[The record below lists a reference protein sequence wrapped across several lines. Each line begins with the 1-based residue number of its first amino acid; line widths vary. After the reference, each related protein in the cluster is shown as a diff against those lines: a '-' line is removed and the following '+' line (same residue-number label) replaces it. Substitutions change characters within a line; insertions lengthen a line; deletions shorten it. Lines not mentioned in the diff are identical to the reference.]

1 MGQITGG
8 REKAGICLSCARG
21 DMCRGLVR
29 IMTANFEL
37 PLDISSYLPNPL
49 SLMRGGG
56 LIQTTMDEA
65 EA

>member
-1 MGQITGG
+1 
-8 REKAGICLSCARG
+8 
-21 DMCRGLVR
+21 MCRGLVR